1 MSEIR
6 LYNTLAREKQT
17 FVPRDS
23 RQITMYVCGPTVYN
37 LAHIGNA
44 RPVVVF
50 DILFRLLQTQYPD
63 VRYARNITDIDDKI
77 IAASAERG
85 TSIDSVTEEF
95 AQKFR
100 EDVAQLNTLPP
111 TIEPH
116 ATDNLGPMVAMVEAL
131 LAKGHAYESQ
141 QHVLFDV
148 TSMPDYGKLSGRD
161 LDDMLAGARVEVAD
175 YKRHPGDFVLWKPA
189 LASEPG
195 WDSPWGRG
203 RPGWH
208 LECSA
213 MIREHLGLEIDIHG
227 GGRDLIFPHHENEI
241 AQSCCAY
248 GGDYVRYWM
257 HNAYI
262 DIDGEKMS
270 KSLGNFRT
278 IRELLGL
285 YRGEVLRFALLSAH
299 YRSNLNFSK
308 DLLDQSENAL
318 ANLYNSLRKV
328 EDVAPVECND
338 FKSEAW
344 YAALCDDLNTPLAIS
359 ELHALIGELNK
370 ADDTQ
375 KPHLK
380 ARILACGNALGI
392 LQESPSQ
399 WLQEGGDDAGF
410 TAADIDA
417 LVTERTEAK
426 LAKNYQ
432 RADEIRTLLTDAGVI
447 LEDSPS
453 GTQWRRA

>member
-1 MSEIR
+1 
-6 LYNTLAREKQT
+6 
-17 FVPRDS
+17 
-23 RQITMYVCGPTVYN
+23 
-37 LAHIGNA
+37 
-44 RPVVVF
+44 
-50 DILFRLLQTQYPD
+50 
-63 VRYARNITDIDDKI
+63 
-77 IAASAERG
+77 
-85 TSIDSVTEEF
+85 
-95 AQKFR
+95 
-100 EDVAQLNTLPP
+100 
-111 TIEPH
+111 
-116 ATDNLGPMVAMVEAL
+116 
-131 LAKGHAYESQ
+131 
-141 QHVLFDV
+141 
-148 TSMPDYGKLSGRD
+148 
-161 LDDMLAGARVEVAD
+161 
-175 YKRHPGDFVLWKPA
+175 
-189 LASEPG
+189 
-195 WDSPWGRG
+195 
-203 RPGWH
+203 
-208 LECSA
+208 
-213 MIREHLGLEIDIHG
+213 
-227 GGRDLIFPHHENEI
+227 
-241 AQSCCAY
+241 
-248 GGDYVRYWM
+248 
-257 HNAYI
+257 
-262 DIDGEKMS
+262 MS

-392 LQESPSQ
+392 LLESPAQ